1 MKRCHAYKKCRG
13 GLFLTTN
20 LQLPQLPPI
29 TGILR
34 QGFRQVALIPD
45 DMPLVLD
52 AKLTIECFSNF
63 ELMRTQILI
72 LSRLFDGM
80 YMGAGDKLS
89 LSQYLGVIDTAV
101 IRLKEDK
108 GMLQE
113 EALLQ
118 AFWCLFDR
126 SSRYALE
133 YPVYRAVKDL
143 YPRLELKLVPPQA
156 PTNLDAAI
164 MEHFKAGGQALSPA
178 FNSTLVQFWQKV
190 KYFE

>member
-1 MKRCHAYKKCRG
+1 MKRSHNYKKCRG

-20 LQLPQLPPI
+20 LQPPQLPPI

-45 DMPLVLD
+45 EMPLALD
-52 AKLTIECFSNF
+52 TKLTIECFSNF

-101 IRLKEDK
+101 VRLKEEK

-118 AFWCLFDR
+118 AFWSLFDK

-143 YPRLELKLVPPQA
+143 YPRLELKLVPPAA
-156 PTNLDAAI
+156 PDNLESS
-164 MEHFKAGGQALSPA
+164 MVEYFQERGQALSPA
-178 FNSTLVQFWQKV
+178 FKSILVQFWQKV
-190 KYFE
+190 TNK